1 MTSAI
6 SFTKLIRTE
15 RKQLMWLTALQA
27 VAFTLV
33 VPLFVLMNMAATLE
47 DQKTAWADA
56 DAGVM
61 LDVLGTS
68 IGLDRYPDVML
79 TLVFGVIAAL
89 GAFGYVHSR
98 EKLDFYHSLP
108 LRRERFFLVRSVAVV
123 ETYAGTYALA
133 LVCGLLVGGLYH
145 AFSVKVLLEVVV
157 TFGRNLLF
165 FCCSYAGALVAV
177 MLTGKL
183 LTTICALA
191 VFFGYLP
198 MLLIVVIGYF
208 VDSFL
213 TTCMNT
219 EWLWVS
225 NSSQTLKFTSPW
237 AFCMLWGDGREVG
250 AVGVTGRWP
259 SITGI
264 CQLVAI
270 TVLLFCLA
278 LVLYRYRRS
287 EAAGNALAFQRLEGV
302 VKILIAVPVA
312 LVCAILIHS
321 VIPSVLWE
329 LAAILI
335 SGTLFCFL
343 MEFIY
348 RWDIRQIL
356 MHKWH
361 IAVSVGLALVIFF
374 SFRYDV
380 LGYNTY
386 LPARDEIASMAV
398 RNLYTSWSYPVKK
411 KANRN
416 DEQLALDYLENAHV
430 DLLYPLAENGVENQ
444 RIKQKNSED
453 YLDDTMW
460 VDVKYTL
467 KNGKEIYRSY
477 EVAYERYSQCMEKL
491 LADTEYRRQMYPIL
505 TWDADQ
511 VVGIS
516 GNFYQGDIPELYSY
530 ADIQVV
536 PGETTDMAQSI
547 SEPETETE
555 WIPDQFAAADLE
567 AAETAAQEDSLLTEG
582 ASSHTMG
589 ADLSLYI
596 DVPVKDLEAVL
607 EAYQKDLSM
616 LSFSEID
623 ETHCVL
629 RFQRREQEGSS
640 WEMEQYPISGN
651 FKNTIQLLAK
661 LVEEQSQK

>member
-47 DQKTAWADA
+47 EQKTAWVDA

-79 TLVFGVIAAL
+79 ALIFGGIAAL

-145 AFSVKVLLEVVV
+145 AFSMTVLIETAV
-157 TFGRNLLF
+157 TFIRNLLF
-165 FCCSYAGALVAV
+165 FCCSYAGTLVAV

-219 EWLWVS
+219 EWLWMG

-250 AVGVTGRWP
+250 AVGATGRWP

-270 TVLLFCLA
+270 TVILFCLA
-278 LVLYRYRRS
+278 RLLYRYRRS
-287 EAAGNALAFQRLEGV
+287 EAAGNALAFARLEGV

-321 VIPSVLWE
+321 VIPSALWE

-335 SGTLFCFL
+335 SSTLFCFL

-374 SFRYDV
+374 GFRYDV
-380 LGYNTY
+380 MGYNTY
-386 LPARDEIASMAV
+386 LPARGEVASMAV

-416 DEQLALDYLENAHV
+416 EEQLALDYLENTNV
-430 DLLYPLAENGVENQ
+430 NVLYPLAENGVENQ
-444 RIKQKNSED
+444 KIKQKNSED

-477 EVAYERYSQCMEKL
+477 EVAYDQYSQCMEKL
-491 LADTEYRRQMYPIL
+491 IADTEYRRRVYPIL
-505 TWDADQ
+505 TWNADD
-511 VVGIS
+511 VVDIS

-536 PGETTDMAQSI
+536 PGETTVQAQSI
-547 SEPETETE
+547 SEPETE
-555 WIPDQFAAADLE
+555 WILDQFAAADLE
-567 AAETAAQEDSLLTEG
+567 EAQTMTQEDPFSGAET
-582 ASSHTMG
+582 SSHTMG
-589 ADLSLYI
+589 SDLSLYI
-596 DVPVKDLEAVL
+596 EVPAKDLAVVL
-607 EAYQKDLSM
+607 KAYQKDLSM

-623 ETHCVL
+623 EAHCVL
-629 RFQRREQEGSS
+629 RFQRREQAGSS

-651 FKNTIQLLAK
+651 FKNTIRLLAK
-661 LVEEQSQK
+661 LVEEQNQK

>member
-15 RKQLMWLTALQA
+15 RKQLIWLTALQA

-47 DQKTAWADA
+47 DQKTAWVDA
-56 DAGVM
+56 DAKVM
-61 LDVLGTS
+61 LDVLSTS

-79 TLVFGVIAAL
+79 ALIFGAVAAL
-89 GAFGYVHSR
+89 GAFSYVHSR

-123 ETYAGTYALA
+123 ETYAWTYALA
-133 LVCGLLVGGLYH
+133 LAFGLLIGVLYH
-145 AFSVKVLLEVVV
+145 AFSGKVLLEVAV

-165 FCCSYAGALVAV
+165 FCCSYAATLVAV

-219 EWLWVS
+219 EWLWMS

-237 AFCMLWGDGREVG
+237 AFCMLWGNGREVG
-250 AVGVTGRWP
+250 AVGVTGQWP

-278 LVLYRYRRS
+278 LVLYRYRKS
-287 EAAGNALAFQRLEGV
+287 EAAGNALAFHRLEGV
-302 VKILIAVPVA
+302 IKILIAVPVA
-312 LVCAILIHS
+312 LICAILIHS
-321 VIPSVLWE
+321 VIPSALWE

-335 SGTLFCFL
+335 SGTLFCLL

-374 SFRYDV
+374 GFRYDV

-386 LPARDEIASMAV
+386 LPAQEEVASMAV

-416 DEQLALDYLENAHV
+416 DEQLVLDYLETDHV
-430 DLLYPLAENGVENQ
+430 ELLYPLAENGVENQ
-444 RIKQKNSED
+444 WIKQKNSED

-477 EVAYERYSQCMEKL
+477 EVAYDRYSKCMEQL
-491 LADTEYRRQMYPIL
+491 LADMEYRRRMYPIL

-536 PGETTDMAQSI
+536 PGETTEMAQRI

-555 WIPDQFAAADLE
+555 WIPDQLAAADLE
-567 AAETAAQEDSLLTEG
+567 EAQTVIQGD
-582 ASSHTMG
+582 ASSEEGTASRTMG
-589 ADLSLYI
+589 SDLSLYI
-596 DVPVKDLEAVL
+596 EVPAKDLEAVL

-623 ETHCVL
+623 EAHCVL
-629 RFQRREQEGSS
+629 RFQQRSQAGSS

-651 FKNTIQLLAK
+651 FKNTIRLLAK
-661 LVEEQSQK
+661 LVEEQNQK